1 MGLPVNRDRHEIAI
15 AILKK
20 SKGGRNKTELMREV
34 NLSYA
39 QSKQYLKVLIEKGLL
54 LLDANS
60 KYVTTDK
67 GLEFVEKCE
76 SCPLF
81 KWA

>member
-1 MGLPVNRDRHEIAI
+1 MNRDRHEIAI

-60 KYVTTDK
+60 KYVTTGK

>member
-1 MGLPVNRDRHEIAI
+1 MNRDRHEIAI

-39 QSKQYLKVLIEKGLL
+39 QSKQYLKVLVEKGLL

-67 GLEFVEKCE
+67 GLEFVEKCG
-76 SCPLF
+76 SCLLF

>member
-1 MGLPVNRDRHEIAI
+1 VNRDRHEIAI

-39 QSKQYLKVLIEKGLL
+39 QSKQYLKVLIEKDLL
-54 LLDANS
+54 LLGSNL
-60 KYVTTDK
+60 KYVTTKK
-67 GLEFVEKCE
+67 GLEFIEKCE

-81 KWA
+81 KWI